1 MNYSHINEAKKQI
14 EVLTAT
20 IETATAEIKRL
31 EKEIRRAELNAEM
44 NTIEAQ
50 MIKNDMLIDTLR
62 NKFEDDAAAEQVI
75 GKLKKEN
82 AKLDA
87 EWHKVFGVYFNL

>member
-1 MNYSHINEAKKQI
+1 MMYTEIYEAKKQI
-14 EVLTAT
+14 EVLAAT
-20 IETATAEIKRL
+20 IETATAEMKRL

-50 MIKNDMLIDTLR
+50 MIKNNMLIDTLR

-82 AKLDA
+82 TKLNA
-87 EWHKVFGVYFNL
+87 EWHNVFVVYFNL